1 MKAIL
6 DSSVAFKV
14 VVPEEHSDKATSLMK
29 EYRNGF
35 HQLLAPDI
43 FPVELAHALAAL
55 KARRC
60 RLRPIFNL

>member
-29 EYRNGF
+29 EYRNGI
-35 HQLLAPDI
+35 HQLRASTFSLSSWPMLS
-43 FPVELAHALAAL
+43 PL
-55 KARRC
+55 
-60 RLRPIFNL
+60 